1 MKYTLQM
8 LGKNENWQEEMITV
22 PGMTSLVPK
31 DHILYKVNS
40 ILKTGWFR
48 EEVRELYCETNGRPS
63 IDPESALRLMLA
75 GFLHGIKHDRKLLR
89 EAQVN
94 IAIRWFCGF
103 GLVEELP
110 HHSSLTRIRQ
120 RWGVETF
127 LKVFQNIVKQ
137 CGDAGLLS
145 NEMVHVDSTMIE
157 ADASLDSVVK
167 MYVEEVIKKNDDDV
181 DNDDSEPPS
190 PANEPKKE
198 RRSKTDPDAS
208 FSRTNKRQQH
218 KLGYK
223 QHTVVDDKAGVVVDV
238 HVTTGKTN
246 DGPLLIEQIQRVARN
261 TGVMPNT
268 VTADAAYAISDN
280 YRLLEEMGIDPVIPP
295 QPERKQ
301 GKSMPIRRFKYDW
314 KHHVVRCPGNKKLGY
329 VHSNKQGWVFKA
341 KTKDCKC
348 CPLKNQC
355 VPPSGSARSILI
367 VYGYTSLL
375 RGRRRTQKRWLDNK
389 FFESY
394 KRHKWLVEGRQ
405 GEAKVQ
411 HGLRRAHRRGLAQV
425 SIQVYMTAI
434 AMNMKRLAAFLLHQN
449 PLLKAILGRIWHLC
463 AIPGDLFAFSYSKLE
478 NRKTRL
484 AALV

>member
-1 MKYTLQM
+1 
-8 LGKNENWQEEMITV
+8 MITV

-31 DHILYKVNS
+31 EHIFYKVDK
-40 ILKTGWFR
+40 ILKTRWFR

-103 GLVEELP
+103 GLTEELP

-120 RWGVETF
+120 RWGVDTF
-127 LKVFQNIVKQ
+127 LKVFQHTVKQ
-137 CGDAGLLS
+137 CADAGLL
-145 NEMVHVDSTMIE
+145 NHEMVHVDSTMIE
-157 ADASLDSVVK
+157 ADASLDSVVE
-167 MYVEEVIKKNDDDV
+167 MYVEEVIKKNGDD

-190 PANEPKKE
+190 PIKEPKKE

-208 FSRTNKRQQH
+208 FSRTNKKQRY

-238 HVTTGKTN
+238 DVTTGKAN
-246 DGPLLIEQIQRVARN
+246 DGPQLIEQIQRVARN
-261 TGVMPNT
+261 TGVMPKT
-268 VTADAAYAISDN
+268 VTADAAYATSEN
-280 YRLLEEMGIDPVIPP
+280 YRLIEEMGIDPVIPP

-301 GKSMPIRRFKYDW
+301 GKSIPIRRFKFDD
-314 KHHVVRCPGNKKLGY
+314 KHHVVKCPANKKLRY
-329 VHSNKQGWVFKA
+329 IHSNKQGWVFKA
-341 KTKDCKC
+341 KTKDCGC
-348 CPLKNQC
+348 CPLKNRC
-355 VPPSGSARSILI
+355 ASPSSRVRSILI
-367 VYGYTSLL
+367 VYGYTALL
-375 RGRRRTQKRWLDNK
+375 RGRRRTQKRWLDDK

-394 KRHKWLVEGRQ
+394 KRHRGIVEGRQ

-411 HGLRRAHRRGLAQV
+411 YGLRRAHRRGLPEV

-434 AMNMKRLAAFLLHQN
+434 AMDLKRLAAFYLLQN
-449 PLLKAILGRIWHLC
+449 PLLKAIFGRIWRLC
-463 AIPGDLFAFSYSKLE
+463 AILSDLFAFSYSDMQ

-484 AALV
+484 HVLN